1 MEAQSSSWAGHMAIP
16 PEDRAVLSSLL
27 FSSLAGKRPSVQGRR
42 LHPVFSLCSSL
53 LPITPL
59 LEANLMFPAEHHES
73 AGLRPIILWL
83 LAIMTLGRTEEKT
96 SKMD

>member
-42 LHPVFSLCSSL
+42 LHPVFPLCSSL

-83 LAIMTLGRTEEKT
+83 LAIMTLGRMEEKT